1 MLRKYYEH
9 YEMLLAAAILR
20 KPKAGHRSNL
30 ASLRFRVNAATE
42 RRKHTQVDFFVDY
55 AALSNNRRVSDQL
68 GTFGRRRIHVH
79 VTGDKTQ
86 E

>member
-1 MLRKYYEH
+1 MNIFATRLCVRVH
-9 YEMLLAAAILR
+9 
-20 KPKAGHRSNL
+20 
-30 ASLRFRVNAATE
+30 ASLTRPQVEPCVPAFP
-42 RRKHTQVDFFVDY
+42 RKRGNWKTLAHTGRLYVDY